1 MNNLPAL
8 KNGYLPRDQWARAK
22 ELIDSVVEEIDGG
35 VEDIDIIKQFGLVD
49 GEGDSIRFG
58 GSGSL
63 AFDFKDGRWVWYSHE
78 LGRGGSVR
86 DLDDATIAELKTTV
100 DGVGKASGS
109 KPKWSVA
116 DFTDQVWD
124 EGIPIGDSQ
133 HVASYGERRGFEFPA
148 YSSDLVRVVECKS
161 RPDSGYLATRLCW
174 RRSNGS
180 FQMRQL
186 GGSYFQQNI
195 GPGKAPIILPG
206 MGSPIVCEGPED
218 GVLLNMETGRPVWV
232 TCGDIWGAD
241 LPDTESITVVM
252 DNDTRKDNPMT
263 QDELV
268 EKIDRL
274 VEAMRDHGV
283 IDIRIAMPEEYK
295 DTNDLWVA
303 AATGENVPSI
313 GEMIDAAMHM
323 GKPEASGAY
332 TTTTFDALATAHIRP
347 IDWLIDGFMKSGG
360 ACSMAG
366 PSNSGKTNWTALFVA
381 CCVTGN
387 LDLMGYEKADPF
399 PVMWCS
405 NEEPTDELLAKLQ
418 AVQILHGLK
427 GGASVTVHG
436 NDTEQMIL
444 ISEKDREPVENKR
457 LIAEVAPEMN
467 AVGARLVIFDPF
479 NTLQLG
485 LDQNTAAMNSVNKVL
500 GDIRRAT
507 GATTLH
513 IHHTPKERGKDED
526 QAQGQN
532 ENAWMGATAIYSTLD
547 LGIILTRWLP
557 SKAQTGLRKAWK
569 ALPVA
574 ETRRWLFTSVGKS
587 RGRAFGEQIY
597 RIDSVTILNGQEHPA
612 LMPMLESD
620 ARAIIAQDDSL
631 SSALIAGIL
640 DVIFGDETKMKASK
654 VHAEMIKR
662 EHIGRWPK
670 TTTAPKK
677 REFKAMADI
686 LEGTAY
692 TVNMPI
698 GASSKKNYTTIS
710 RNGDIDND

>member
-1 MNNLPAL
+1 MTNPRVPKGLDIL
-8 KNGYLPRDQWARAK
+8 KAESMLKSMADRPSD
-22 ELIDSVVEEIDGG
+22 LEI
-35 VEDIDIIKQFGLVD
+35 IQKHFGPIE
-49 GEGDSIRFG
+49 GEGGSIRV
-58 GSGSL
+58 GSSNSL
-63 AFDFKDGRWVWYSHE
+63 AFDLKDDRWVWYSHE
-78 LGRGGSVR
+78 VGRGGSVR
-86 DLDDATIAELKTTV
+86 NLDDATIAELKTTV
-100 DGVGKASGS
+100 DGVGKDSGS

-124 EGIPIGDSQ
+124 KGIPIGDSQ
-133 HVASYGERRGFEFPA
+133 HVASYGEHRGFEFPA
-148 YSSDLVRVVECKS
+148 YSFDLVRFIEYQPPA
-161 RPDSGYLATRLCW
+161 RPGAGGSPALCW
-174 RRSNGS
+174 RKQDGT
-180 FQMRQL
+180 FQIRGL
-186 GGSYFQQNI
+186 FGDYGRWTIGG
-195 GPGKAPIILPG
+195 GHAPIILPG
-206 MGSPIVCEGPED
+206 RGSPIVCEGVED
-218 GVLLNMETGRPVWV
+218 GVLLNIETGCPVWV

-241 LPDTESITVVM
+241 LPPTDAVTVVM
-252 DNDTRKDNPMT
+252 DNDTMKDNPIS
-263 QDELV
+263 EGALV
-268 EKIDRL
+268 EKIDRV
-274 VEAMRDHGV
+274 VEAMRDHRV
-283 IDIRIAMPEEYK
+283 SDIRIAMPSDVK
-295 DTNDLWVA
+295 DTNDLHA
-303 AATGENVPSI
+303 AGGSI
-313 GEMIDAAMHM
+313 TEMLDAAVHM
-323 GKPEASGAY
+323 GEPEASGAY
-332 TTTTFDALATAHIRP
+332 TTTTFDALATAHIPP

-418 AVQILHGLK
+418 AGQILHGLK

-436 NDTEQMIL
+436 NDKEQMIL
-444 ISEKDREPVENKR
+444 IQEKDREPVENKR
-457 LIAEVAPEMN
+457 LIAEVVSEMN

-485 LDQNTAAMNSVNKVL
+485 LDQNAAAMNSVNKVL

-557 SKAQTGLRKAWK
+557 SKAQSALRTAWK
-569 ALPVA
+569 ALPVE

-597 RIDSVTILNGQEHPA
+597 RIESVTILNGQEHPA

-620 ARAIIAQDDSL
+620 ARAIIDQDDSL
-631 SSALIAGIL
+631 GSALIAGIL
-640 DVIFGDETKMKASK
+640 DVIFGDETKMKASE

-662 EHIGRWPK
+662 DHIGGWPRTK
-670 TTTAPKK
+670 TAPKK
-677 REFKAMADI
+677 REYTTIASI
-686 LEGTAY
+686 LEPTAY
-692 TVNMPI
+692 TVNMHT
-698 GASSKKNYTTIS
+698 GKGSKNNYTTIS
-710 RNGDIDND
+710 RNRDIDHD